1 MPVKP
6 KMRCIVCGCTEE
18 RACFDGCSWLLI
30 DPPVCTTIACTMAY
44 LHAKWMYVS
53 ELLAKRSSRPVRET
67 FRDVQALYEVFRGE
81 YADTDQLPSPP
92 RRRAIIAREKEWRR
106 RYQASETRRKPR
118 ATLLL
123 GLLCASVSLWLLLT
137 APSAHARPILALST
151 DAAAIVHRGDVFT
164 ATVYLVNA
172 AGPPTPQIV
181 GVDWS
186 LAFPGVFHVLS
197 RELSA
202 DDDGNPFTDPLT
214 LDPTP
219 GGADLGAT
227 LANVSAPAP
236 PGCWTL
242 AALRIQVDA
251 SAPFGTYDLTTL
263 SPGGAGVVD
272 TAFADHPFAFHT
284 TWPLEIADSQILK
297 SQILNSE
304 IQAPEPASAC
314 VLLIVLLVIE
324 FGLGPRRRV

>member
-1 MPVKP
+1 MADHNRKDHNW
-6 KMRCIVCGCTEE
+6 RCSEE
-18 RACFDGCSWLLI
+18 WSDQYRQLLSSARRSY
-30 DPPVCTTIACTMAY
+30 PEWSHEQCWEWVGQ
-44 LHAKWMYVS
+44 
-53 ELLAKRSSRPVRET
+53 ELQRE
-67 FRDVQALYEVFRGE
+67 REQATRKQTAEAR
-81 YADTDQLPSPP
+81 QPS
-92 RRRAIIAREKEWRR
+92 
-106 RYQASETRRKPR
+106 
-118 ATLLL
+118 LFC
-123 GLLCASVSLWLLLT
+123 LLCASVSLWLLLT
-137 APSAHARPILALST
+137 AHSAQARPILALST
-151 DAAAIVHRGDVFT
+151 DAPGIVHRGDVFT

-227 LANVSAPAP
+227 LADVSAPAP

-263 SPGGAGVVD
+263 SPDAAGVVD

-284 TWPLEIADSQILK
+284 TWPIEISNSQI
-297 SQILNSE
+297 SN
-304 IQAPEPASAC
+304 APAPSIPDPASGKVLAAI
-314 VLLIVLLVIE
+314 LLIIE
-324 FGLGPRRRV
+324 FGLGPRRSR